1 MGACQGKPKEDE
13 PVTKYVYYS
22 PRPGKEGGWY
32 DANGTEMVETPRGAD
47 GMRIPRPG
55 QGSALRGNSPRGG
68 SPGSP
73 RGGSP
78 GSPRGGAP
86 GSPRSGAPGS
96 GGGGKMSPR
105 AGGQSPR
112 AGEALKAAG
121 TMLNKGNAK
130 GG

>member
-1 MGACQGKPKEDE
+1 MAL
-13 PVTKYVYYS
+13 S
-22 PRPGKEGGWY
+22 GGWY
-32 DANGTEMVETPRGAD
+32 DANGTQMVETPRGAD
-47 GMRIPRPG
+47 GTRIPRPG

-73 RGGSP
+73 RGG
-78 GSPRGGAP
+78 AP
-86 GSPRSGAPGS
+86 KGSPRSGAPGS
-96 GGGGKMSPR
+96 GGGGKTSPR
-105 AGGQSPR
+105 QSPR